1 MPSFF
6 LKSYLS
12 LVILLSALIAI
23 FTALEMTGRLEQKFD
38 REKLRKFHSANGLA
52 FLFLCL
58 VITYICFVFL
68 VRTKAEPSARVMF
81 HSLFSISVLLILC
94 FKVLVK
100 RIYRKFYSRLYTTGL
115 VLVFVS
121 FCMIS
126 TSAGYYLLITKF
138 GSEIPAAGAIDQRKA
153 AAPVPAVMTAAIDP
167 ETIAKGKAL
176 YDEKCIFC
184 HDPLSKKSLSGPG
197 HKGILKNPLL
207 PVSGKPA
214 TPENI
219 AAQLRTPYKDMPS
232 FSYLTPAELQSLIAY
247 MNTL

>member
-1 MPSFF
+1 
-6 LKSYLS
+6 
-12 LVILLSALIAI
+12 LVVLAAGLIGL
-23 FTALEMTGRLEQKFD
+23 FTALEMSGRFEQKFS
-38 REKLRKFHSANGLA
+38 RERLRKFHSANGLA
-52 FLFLCL
+52 FLFICL
-58 VITYICFVFL
+58 ALTYYCLGFL
-68 VRTKAEPSARVMF
+68 VRTKAEPSIRVMF
-81 HSLFSISVLLILC
+81 HSLFSIAVLLILC
-94 FKVLVK
+94 FKVLVT
-100 RIYRKFYSRLYTTGL
+100 RTYRQFYSRLQTAGFIL
-115 VLVFVS
+115 VLVS
-121 FCMIS
+121 LLMIF

-138 GSEIPAAGAIDQRKA
+138 GSDIPAVGSADQRRA
-153 AAPVPAVMTAAIDP
+153 AGQVQKGMTAAIDP

-184 HDPLSKKSLSGPG
+184 HDPLSSKSLSGPG

-232 FSYLTPAELQSLIAY
+232 FSYLSPAEVQSLIAY